1 MGTCVSVGLGDLGPD
16 NGGAVGGTNE
26 NLAAEKDFKEAMD
39 AALGKLS
46 RQQIWLHVSAKK
58 MPEFEYA
65 TCVLHELENGQWY
78 SICRTEVIASG
89 SEL

>member
-46 RQQIWLHVSAKK
+46 RQQI
-58 MPEFEYA
+58 
-65 TCVLHELENGQWY
+65 
-78 SICRTEVIASG
+78 
-89 SEL
+89 